1 MGPDCW
7 KSCYSRMKT
16 TRSEAKAR
24 LEGQTEGGGE
34 SAWVAVSPLQAGA
47 STSGHAATRAPPRSG
62 KGRRRGRTFASR
74 SPTARR
80 LGSPSSSLPA
90 GPGHGSLIT
99 DTTQSND
106 AREIVTT

>member
-1 MGPDCW
+1 MGPECW
-7 KSCYSRMKT
+7 ESCYSRMKT

-47 STSGHAATRAPPRSG
+47 SASGHAATRAPPRPG

-74 SPTARR
+74 SPTAPGAWGVLPPASPRVLATGASLLTRR
-80 LGSPSSSLPA
+80 KA
-90 GPGHGSLIT
+90 
-99 DTTQSND
+99 TTLD
-106 AREIVTT
+106 RL